1 MRQEYVVGSAAVDRA
16 GSLAGRAGSSLKGF
30 FNHLLDLIE
39 ELWRHKFF
47 SNLKRTEWEDYQ
59 VGPIVVSSILINLLE
74 LASPI
79 YINLVYTTI
88 LPARSISS
96 LLVLTVG
103 IVLLLALA
111 GWLRAVRGNLTGF
124 DGARIEHQRRMEAL
138 AHFTQL
144 RLGDYLKDSPATH
157 AERLNSINLLRDES
171 AIQAFTTAID
181 LAFSLVFVLV
191 LFLIGGSLGLIAML
205 AIVIYLFRALHFA
218 REFESISRGKDQ
230 VELER
235 INYQSQIMG
244 SIDLIKSNG
253 LGRVFLTGNEER
265 QERVAWQR
273 MQNYMF
279 SGQYQAFG
287 SLMSQV
293 TMAALVTLGAFLVI
307 AGRLPVGALAAALL
321 LGGKIL
327 QPWQQALGLW
337 SSYRRLIHARD
348 ELETLMAL
356 PSEPDGGSEAL
367 QADQP
372 LQITIQDL
380 ALPPIPAGSAVLV
393 RDQSLGSDARR
404 LFLQL
409 LQFEETAELKLNGQP
424 IGAYGRE
431 RLRHDVV
438 YVDPSQTFFDGTL
451 LQNITAFQPNRYGR
465 KALFWSVLLGLDS
478 KVRALSEGYST
489 TLGTMQ
495 ASGLSSD
502 TRQQFQLIRGI
513 VRDPLLLL
521 VDLRDSSYG
530 KEFID
535 GLARLVKRTQGR
547 TTVLI
552 CGAGNALNSVT
563 DQSIDL
569 PRLGAEL
576 GA

>member
-1 MRQEYVVGSAAVDRA
+1 MVGSAAVSTA
-16 GSLAGRAGSSLKGF
+16 GFQARRVGRSLQGF
-30 FNHLLDLIE
+30 LNHLLELLE
-39 ELWRHKFF
+39 ELWQHRFF
-47 SNLKRTEWEDYQ
+47 SNLQRTNWSDYQ

-74 LASPI
+74 LASPV

-88 LPARSISS
+88 LPTRSVSS

-103 IVLLLALA
+103 IVALLALA

-181 LAFSLVFVLV
+181 LAFSLLFVLV
-191 LFLIGGSLGLIAML
+191 LFLIGGSLGLIAVL
-205 AIVIYLFRALHFA
+205 AIVVYLFRALQFA
-218 REFESISRGKDQ
+218 REFEGISRGKDQ
-230 VELER
+230 LELER

-244 SIDLIKSNG
+244 SIDLIKANG
-253 LGRVFLTGNEER
+253 LGRTFLTGNEER
-265 QERVAWQR
+265 QERLAWQR
-273 MQNYMF
+273 MQNAMF

-293 TMAALVTLGAFLVI
+293 TMAALVTWGAFLVI

-348 ELETLMAL
+348 ELDTLMAL
-356 PSEPDGGSEAL
+356 PSETDGGPEAL
-367 QADQP
+367 QPGQP
-372 LQITIQDL
+372 LQIGIQGQV
-380 ALPPIPAGSAVLV
+380 LPPIAPGTAVLV
-393 RDQSLGSDARR
+393 RDQNLGADARR
-404 LFLQL
+404 LFLKL
-409 LQFEETAELKLNGQP
+409 LQVEAAATLTLNGQP
-424 IGAYGRE
+424 IAAYGRG
-431 RLRHDVV
+431 RLRQAMV
-438 YVDPSQTFFDGTL
+438 YVDPSQAFFDGTL
-451 LQNITAFQPNRYGR
+451 LQNITAFQPSRYGR
-465 KALFWSVLLGLDS
+465 KALFWSVLLGVDAR
-478 KVRALSEGYST
+478 VRALSEGYNT
-489 TLGTMQ
+489 PLGTSQ
-495 ASGLSSD
+495 PSGLSRDSL
-502 TRQQFQLIRGI
+502 QQFQLIRGI
-513 VRDPLLLL
+513 ARDPLVLL
-521 VDLRDSSYG
+521 VDLSDSSYG

-535 GLARLVKRTQGR
+535 GLARLVKRTRGR

-552 CGAGNALNSVT
+552 CGAGNALKAVT
-563 DQSIDL
+563 DLAIDL
-569 PRLGAEL
+569 PRLGAEV

>member
-1 MRQEYVVGSAAVDRA
+1 MVGSAAVSTAGSQARRA
-16 GSLAGRAGSSLKGF
+16 GRSLQSF
-30 FNHLLDLIE
+30 FNHLLDLLQ
-39 ELWRHKFF
+39 ELCHHKFF
-47 SNLKRTEWEDYQ
+47 SSLQQTDWSEYQ
-59 VGPIVVSSILINLLE
+59 VGPIVVSSVLINLLE
-74 LASPI
+74 LASPV

-88 LPARSISS
+88 LPTRSVSS

-103 IVLLLALA
+103 IVVLLTLA

-181 LAFSLVFVLV
+181 LAFSLLFVLV
-191 LFLIGGSLGLIAML
+191 LFLIGGSLGLIAVL
-205 AIVIYLFRALHFA
+205 AIVVYLFRALQFA
-218 REFESISRGKDQ
+218 REFEAISRGKDQ
-230 VELER
+230 LELER

-293 TMAALVTLGAFLVI
+293 TMAALVTWGAFLVI
-307 AGRLPVGALAAALL
+307 TGRLPVGGLAAALL

-356 PSEPDGGSEAL
+356 PSEPDGGPEAL

-372 LQITIQDL
+372 LQITIQGQ
-380 ALPPIPAGSAVLV
+380 ALTPIQAGTAVLV
-393 RDQSLGSDARR
+393 RDQNLGGDARR

-409 LQFEETAELKLNGQP
+409 LQVEQTGDLTLNGHA
-424 IGAYGRE
+424 IGDYGRE
-431 RLRHDVV
+431 RLRQDVV
-438 YVDPSQTFFDGTL
+438 YVDPSQDFFDGTL

-465 KALFWSVLLGLDS
+465 KALFWSVLLGVDA

-489 TLGTMQ
+489 PMGTSQ
-495 ASGLSSD
+495 PSGLSRDSL
-502 TRQQFQLIRGI
+502 QQFQVIRGI
-513 VRDPLLLL
+513 ARDPLLLL
-521 VDLRDSSYG
+521 VDLSDSSYG

-535 GLARLVKRTQGR
+535 GLARLVKRTKGR

-552 CGAGNALNSVT
+552 CGAGNALKAVT
-563 DQSIDL
+563 DQAIDL
-569 PRLGAEL
+569 PRLTAEVTP
-576 GA
+576 

>member
-1 MRQEYVVGSAAVDRA
+1 MVGSAAVSTA
-16 GSLAGRAGSSLKGF
+16 GSQARRVGRSFRGF
-30 FNHLLDLIE
+30 FNHLQDLLE
-39 ELWRHKFF
+39 ELWHHKFF
-47 SNLKRTEWEDYQ
+47 SSLQQTNWNEYQ
-59 VGPIVVSSILINLLE
+59 VGPIVVSSVLINLLE
-74 LASPI
+74 LASPV

-88 LPARSISS
+88 LPTRSASS

-103 IVLLLALA
+103 VVVLLGLS
-111 GWLRAVRGNLTGF
+111 GWLRSVRGNLTGF

-144 RLGDYLKDSPATH
+144 RLSDYVKDSPATH

-181 LAFSLVFVLV
+181 LAFSLLFVLV
-191 LFLIGGSLGLIAML
+191 LFLIGGSLGLIAVL
-205 AIVIYLFRALHFA
+205 AILIYLFRALHFA
-218 REFESISRGKDQ
+218 REFEAISRGKDQ
-230 VELER
+230 LELER

-265 QERVAWQR
+265 QENVAWQR
-273 MQNYMF
+273 MQNYTL

-287 SLMSQV
+287 NLMSQV
-293 TMAALVTLGAFLVI
+293 TMAALVTWGAFLVI
-307 AGRLPVGALAAALL
+307 SGRLPVGGLAACLL

-356 PSEPDGGSEAL
+356 PSEPDGGPEVL

-372 LQITIQDL
+372 LQITIQGQT
-380 ALPPIPAGSAVLV
+380 LPPIPAGSAVLV
-393 RDQSLGSDARR
+393 RDQNLGGDARR
-404 LFLQL
+404 LFLRM
-409 LQFEETAELKLNGQP
+409 LQVGQTTELQLNGLP
-424 IGAYGRE
+424 IDAYGRE
-431 RLRHDVV
+431 RLRQDVV
-438 YVDPSQTFFDGTL
+438 YVDPSQDFFDGTL

-465 KALFWSVLLGLDS
+465 KALFWSVLLGVDA
-478 KVRALSEGYST
+478 KVRALSEGYNT
-489 TLGTMQ
+489 PLGTSQ
-495 ASGLSSD
+495 PSGLSRDSL
-502 TRQQFQLIRGI
+502 QQFQVIRGI
-513 VRDPLLLL
+513 ARDPLVLLI
-521 VDLRDSSYG
+521 DLSDSSYG

-535 GLARLVKRTQGR
+535 GLLRLVKRTNGR

-552 CGAGNALNSVT
+552 CGAGNALKAVT
-563 DQSIDL
+563 DQAIDL
-569 PRLGAEL
+569 PRLTAEVTQ
-576 GA
+576 